1 MKFIGAHV
9 SASGGVENAPLNAG
23 AIGAKAFALFTKN
36 QKRWISPPLSD
47 NSIQN
52 FQLNL
57 DKAEIST
64 DMVLPHDSYL
74 INLGNPDPEKRRKSY
89 NAFVDELKRVE
100 QLGLSLLN
108 FHPGGHL
115 KLETEE
121 ECIKLVAEGINNALD
136 ETSSAIAVIEN
147 TAGQGSWIGYRFEHL
162 RDIIDLVKDKSRI
175 GVCLDT
181 CHTFAGGYDLRT
193 LESCSEVFAEFEKV
207 IGFPMLKG
215 VHLNDARSEYAS
227 RVDRHASLGKGN
239 IGLECFEFIMQD
251 QRFDNMPLI
260 LETPNPEIWL
270 EEIQLLYS
278 FSVK

>member
-1 MKFIGAHV
+1 MKYIGAHV

-36 QKRWISPPLSD
+36 QKRWVSPPLTEK
-47 NSIQN
+47 SILE
-52 FQLNL
+52 FRLNL
-57 DKAEIST
+57 GKAGISA

-74 INLGNPDPEKRRKSY
+74 INLGNPDVEKREKSY
-89 NAFVDELKRVE
+89 MAFVVELERVQ

-115 KLETEE
+115 KQATEK
-121 ECIKLVAEGINNALD
+121 ECIALIAESINNALS
-136 ETSSAIAVIEN
+136 ETESTIAVIEN

-162 RDIIDLVKDKSRI
+162 RDIIDQVNDKNRI

-193 LESCSEVFAEFEKV
+193 QENCAEVFADFERV
-207 IGFPMLKG
+207 VGFTVLKG
-215 VHLNDARSEYAS
+215 MHINDSKSEYAS

-239 IGLECFEFIMQD
+239 IGLECFKFIMKD
-251 QRFDNMPLI
+251 ERFDNMPLI
-260 LETPNPEIWL
+260 LETPDPGIWE

-278 FSVK
+278 FSKE